1 MYDVVII
8 GGGPA
13 GLAAAAAVRRA
24 GMDNIL
30 IIDRENSLGGTLNQC
45 IHTGF
50 GLEVFKEDLTG
61 TELAQRLI
69 DEISRL
75 GIQYKLNTTVLE
87 IGSDKGIVA
96 VSGVEGIIYIK
107 AAAVIFAAGRR
118 EMPRSVIN
126 IPGARCPGIFTAG
139 AAQRLINLDG
149 YMPGKE
155 AVIFGS
161 GDIGLIMARR
171 LVIEGTKVKAVIE
184 QQNYC
189 RGNERYLEECLHDF
203 DIPLMLNHTIVSID
217 GDDRVRGVRAA
228 QLDDRGNLL
237 EGSEKYIDCDTVL
250 LAVETVPESG
260 LAVQAGA
267 KTSLENGALYID
279 ENMQTTLEG
288 VFACGSVLR
297 EDMEADRAVIEG
309 YHAGKCAA
317 DYLMGLKGLH

>member
-13 GLAAAAAVRRA
+13 GLAASAVVRSA

-50 GLEVFKEDLTG
+50 GLQVFKEDLTG
-61 TELAQRLI
+61 TEFAQRLI
-69 DEISRL
+69 DEINRL

-87 IGSDKGIVA
+87 ISSDKEIVA
-96 VSGVEGIIYIK
+96 VSGAEGIINIK
-107 AAAVIFAAGRR
+107 AAAVIFAVGRR

-126 IPGARCPGIFTAG
+126 ITGTRCSGILTAG
-139 AAQRLINLDG
+139 AAQKLINLDG

-171 LVIEGTKVKAVIE
+171 LVIEGAKVKAVIE

-189 RGNERYLEECLHDF
+189 RGNERYQEECLQDF
-203 DIPLMLNHTIVSID
+203 DIPLMLNHTIVGID
-217 GDDRVRGVRAA
+217 GDDRVRGIRAA
-228 QLDDRGNLL
+228 QLDDKGNLL

-267 KTSLENGALYID
+267 KTSLETGALYID
-279 ENMQTTLEG
+279 ENMQTTIEG
-288 VFACGSVLR
+288 IFACGSVLH
-297 EDMEADRAVIEG
+297 EGMEADSAVIEG
-309 YHAGKCAA
+309 YRAGRSTA
-317 DYLMGLKGLH
+317 DYLMGLKK